1 MEAKMILLE
10 YVYERCKKMGLIS
23 TQYEFS
29 ELCGRNTSWF
39 SASKS
44 RNLPISTE
52 AALNLSVRLREFAAT
67 LSCRQARAA
76 KQLSRTLMVMVTERA
91 GTGR

>member
-1 MEAKMILLE
+1 MILLE
-10 YVYERCKKMGLIS
+10 YVYERCKELGLIS